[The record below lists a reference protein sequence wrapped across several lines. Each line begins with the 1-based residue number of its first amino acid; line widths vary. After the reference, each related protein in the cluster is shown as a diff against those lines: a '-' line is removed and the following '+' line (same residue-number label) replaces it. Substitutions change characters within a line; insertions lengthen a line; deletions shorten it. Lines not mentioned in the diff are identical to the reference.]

1 MEDPYVTCES
11 CVVKDWCGRRNRSV
25 PLPPNY
31 LLNAEC
37 SGFVMLEQALK
48 LSRIPKEY
56 RNANLRNFKFDDDNG
71 LFQKQITGFLQRPL
85 NVVEKGFN
93 LALFHQNKGTG
104 KTYTACAIMNEFIYK
119 GCMNPEIFDFENP
132 LALYIKF
139 NTWANKN
146 RDRYRDD
153 AMYEES
159 LRDMEQMRE
168 APLLVL
174 DDIGSGRIT
183 PVIRDLLYDVIDYR
197 KEEQKSTIY
206 TSNFVDSVLRQDAY
220 LGGIIVSRM
229 MYNTVL
235 IDLGGRDKRQS

>member
-1 MEDPYVTCES
+1 MGDPYVTCES
-11 CVVKDWCGRRNRSV
+11 CVVKDWCGRRNNSV
-25 PLPPNY
+25 LLPPNY

-37 SGFVMLEQALK
+37 SGFVMLEQALR

-56 RNANLRNFKFDDDNG
+56 RNANLRNFKFDDDNKQH
-71 LFQKQITGFLQRPL
+71 QKKINSFLERPL
-85 NVVEKGFN
+85 AAVEKGFN
-93 LALFHQNKGTG
+93 LALIHTNKGTG

-168 APLLVL
+168 VPLLVL

-183 PVIRDLLYDVIDYR
+183 PVIRDLLYDVIDIGR
-197 KEEQKSTIY
+197 KNRSLLY
-206 TSNFVDSVLRQDAY
+206 TSNFVDSVLHQDAY